1 MPSRSVLLHQHVY
14 LRHPHINSIIIARPP
29 SIMAFAVTGEH
40 FESRL
45 IPESYIVLRHVAR
58 TEFLYAGFWRRLLSL
73 LIDGTLLAGVE
84 FAMARSI
91 AVLTPNDFQA
101 LANVAPVSAALWWA
115 YFVVM
120 ESSPAQGTLG
130 KISLNL
136 RVTDTHGDPITFRR
150 AAFRHVF
157 KILSTLFLGIGW
169 LMAAF
174 TPRKQGLHDLLAGT
188 LVLREVRYLVIG
200 PEAPSE
206 PGEHWDGARWVASVP
221 PLEKS

>member
-1 MPSRSVLLHQHVY
+1 MSEVAATLIGQPS
-14 LRHPHINSIIIARPP
+14 SIGQPP
-29 SIMAFAVTGEH
+29 SG
-40 FESRL
+40 
-45 IPESYIVLRHVAR
+45 VLRHVAR
-58 TEFLYAGFWRRLLSL
+58 TEIAYAGFWRRFVSF
-73 LIDGTLLAGVE
+73 LIDATLLVGVE
-84 FAMARSI
+84 VAMARSI

-130 KISLNL
+130 KISLSL

-150 AAFRHVF
+150 ATFRHLF
-157 KILSTLFLGIGW
+157 KILSTLFLFTGW

-200 PEAPSE
+200 PEAPFE